1 MESNF
6 AIFQSESHKY
16 VHNLIYVLQILQSFY
31 PVTISFNIYVF
42 LFLINLID
50 HTLIYRIY

>member
-31 PVTISFNIYVF
+31 PVTISFNTYVF
-42 LFLINLID
+42 FIFD
-50 HTLIYRIY
+50 